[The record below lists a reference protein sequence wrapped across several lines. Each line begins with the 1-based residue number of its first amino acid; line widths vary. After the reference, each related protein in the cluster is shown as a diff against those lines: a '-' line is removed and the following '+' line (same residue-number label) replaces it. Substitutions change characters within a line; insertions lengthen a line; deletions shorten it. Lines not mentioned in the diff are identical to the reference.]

1 MSVSQLGSVT
11 LPGSTR
17 SYAACFF
24 FLAAMLDARDI
35 ETIGTI
41 LPLKDARTGHETL
54 DGIRS
59 RPRGKIVLRH
69 DT

>member
-1 MSVSQLGSVT
+1 
-11 LPGSTR
+11 
-17 SYAACFF
+17 
-24 FLAAMLDARDI
+24 MLDARDI
-35 ETIGTI
+35 ETNIGTI